1 MPVPSVTDQPV
12 VVDGKRLTCERVRR
26 VARDRVPVRVH
37 PDGVAR
43 ARAAYEAVRAV
54 QAERPVYGRTT
65 GVGANRSVEVTEAD
79 STGPQAHGLRLLRSH
94 AGGAGPLLDA
104 TRTRAMLL
112 VRLNQLAAGGSGVD
126 PAMLDVLAEVLNRGL
141 VPPVRTFGAIGT
153 GDLTA
158 LASAALCLIGEVPWQ
173 NGSLNPYRLDPAD
186 ALAFISS
193 NAATVGEAALGLADA
208 RELLYASIVVAA
220 LAFLAVDGNPEPY
233 AEAVHEARPH
243 PGQQAVAA
251 RLRELLADQ
260 PIKPAR
266 IQDPYSYRAVP
277 QVHGP
282 AIDAAVHLDRVLT
295 IEMNSAGENPLVD
308 ARHRQVLHN
317 GNFHTAYL
325 GLALDAMRV
334 ALFQTSALSAAR
346 LSTLMEP
353 AFTGQRPFL
362 ATGPEGSSGLM
373 ILEYVAQSALA
384 HLRQHAAPAAL
395 ATAVVSRG
403 VEEHA
408 TFSSQAARNTSE
420 TVYAYRVVLSCEL
433 VAAVRALRMRGL
445 TPARGALRDAYE
457 LAAAALTPETTDR
470 PLDED
475 IAQAAQVLPRLA
487 AL

>member
-1 MPVPSVTDQPV
+1 MALSSVPEQPV
-12 VVDGKRLTCERVRR
+12 VVDGRRLTCEHVRR
-26 VARDRVPVRVH
+26 VARDQAPVRVH

-54 QAERPVYGRTT
+54 QVEQPVYGRTT
-65 GVGANRSVEVTEAD
+65 GVGANRSVEVTE
-79 STGPQAHGLRLLRSH
+79 PAHGLRLLRSH

-104 TRTRAMLL
+104 ARTRAMLL

-141 VPPVRTFGAIGT
+141 VPPVRTFGSIGT

-158 LASAALCLIGEVPWQ
+158 LASVALCLIGEAPWQ
-173 NGSLNPYRLDPAD
+173 YGSLEPYRLDPAD

-193 NAATVGEAALGLADA
+193 NAATVGEAALSLADA
-208 RELLYASIVVAA
+208 RELLYASIVIAA

-266 IQDPYSYRAVP
+266 IQDPFSYRAVP

-282 AIDAAVHLDRVLT
+282 AIDAAIHLERVLA

-308 ARHRQVLHN
+308 ARHRRVLHN

-353 AFTGQRPFL
+353 EFTGQRPFL
-362 ATGPEGSSGLM
+362 AAGPEGSSGLM

-420 TVYAYRVVLSCEL
+420 AVYAYRVVLSCEL
-433 VAAVRALRMRGL
+433 VATVRALRMRGL
-445 TPARGALRDAYE
+445 TPAPGALREAYE
-457 LAAAALTPETTDR
+457 LADAALSPVTTDR
-470 PLDED
+470 SLDED
-475 IAQAAQVLPRLA
+475 LDQAARVLPQLA
-487 AL
+487 GL